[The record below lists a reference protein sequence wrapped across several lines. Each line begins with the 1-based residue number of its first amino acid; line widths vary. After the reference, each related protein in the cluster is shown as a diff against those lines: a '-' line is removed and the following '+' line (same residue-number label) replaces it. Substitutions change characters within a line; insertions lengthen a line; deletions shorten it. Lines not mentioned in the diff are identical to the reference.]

1 MNMAAESSMS
11 HQPLPLPWVAKI
23 FQKLQGNYGTRFL
36 NQWKTGQTFEHGQ
49 NKGEDV
55 GVVNAMSVWA
65 EKLGGFAN
73 QPERITRVLDSLP
86 DEPPS
91 LPVFVGLLR
100 ATHVADDPV
109 RVAYQETPEDAARHR
124 EMSRRASEAVKAPVY
139 DGLLWAKRPKSHKAA
154 EMISDAKKKSSRYP
168 ALAAIFDKHV
178 IDGVMDEAG
187 KLLSRWDGIAWV
199 KAHG

>member
-1 MNMAAESSMS
+1 MS

-73 QPERITRVLDSLP
+73 QPERIARVIESLP
-86 DEPPS
+86 DDPPS
-91 LPVFVGLLR
+91 LPAFIGLLR
-100 ATHVADDPV
+100 ATHVADSTV
-109 RVAYQETPEDAARHR
+109 QIAYTQTPEDVARHR
-124 EMSRRASEAVKAPVY
+124 EMSRRAAASVKAPEF
-139 DGLLWAKRPKSHKAA
+139 DGLLWAKRPKSQKAMDFIA
-154 EMISDAKKKSSRYP
+154 DGKKHARRFP

-178 IDGVMDEAG
+178 ADGVCSEAG
-187 KLLSRWDGIAWV
+187 KLLLRWDCASWV
-199 KAHG
+199 KA